1 MSDER
6 RRYFRI
12 EDSVSFTITAVDPSE
27 IQAKIDD
34 FWDDQKAYAVRHQFN
49 HQLEQHLSDFKMI
62 EKNMPELARYLT
74 VLQTQIDSL
83 TSKLLPE
90 QTPITASAQKISLSA
105 QGMAYTADQTLPIGD
120 TVELYLKLLPT
131 GQMIKIFAQV
141 VEVESISGEV
151 SERISEQYRI
161 SLDFTHIYES
171 DQELLVKR
179 IHAQQLKDLAAARLT
194 DNQ

>member
-12 EDSVSFTITAVDPSE
+12 EDTVRFTVSTIEPSE
-27 IQAKIDD
+27 LQTQIDD
-34 FWDDQKAYAVRHQFN
+34 FWDDQQAYAVRHQFN
-49 HQLEQHLSDFKMI
+49 HQLEQHLADFKVI

-74 VLQTQIDSL
+74 VLQTQIDNL
-83 TSKLLPE
+83 TAKVFPE
-90 QTPITASAQKISLSA
+90 QTSFASDTQKVSLSG
-105 QGMAYTADQTLPIGD
+105 QGMAYTSDQKLTTDD

-141 VEVESISGEV
+141 VEVGPIA
-151 SERISEQYRI
+151 EQYRI

-179 IHAQQLKDLAAARLT
+179 IHAQQLKDIAAARSGAS
-194 DNQ
+194 

>member
-1 MSDER
+1 MPDER

-12 EDSVSFTITAVDPSE
+12 EDTVSFTVSTIDPNDL
-27 IQAKIDD
+27 QTQIDD
-34 FWDDQKAYAVRHQFN
+34 FWDDQQAYAVRHQFN
-49 HQLEQHLSDFKMI
+49 HQLEQHIADFNVI

-83 TSKLLPE
+83 TAKVLPE
-90 QTPITASAQKISLSA
+90 QTDIPNDRQKVSLSG
-105 QGMAYTADQTLPIGD
+105 QGMAYTTDQKLPIGD
-120 TVELYLKLLPT
+120 TVELYLKLLST

-141 VEVESISGEV
+141 VEVES
-151 SERISEQYRI
+151 ISEQYRI

-179 IHAQQLKDLAAARLT
+179 IHAQQLKDIAAARLPVK
-194 DNQ
+194 